1 MLNLS
6 RSVYRYQPDMD
17 RDLPVITAIQAV
29 LEINPGY
36 GFSKLFKTLRRQ
48 GYRWNHKRVY
58 RVYCLLK
65 LNKRRKGKRRL
76 PSRFPEP
83 LAVPPAA
90 KLINRLYERRIDVRS
105 TLSHV

>member
-36 GFSKLFKTLRRQ
+36 GFGKLFKTLHRQ

-58 RVYCLLK
+58 EDWMVRYNNERPHDS
-65 LNKRRKGKRRL
+65 LNDMTPVEFMQANNQPGN
-76 PSRFPEP
+76 SN
-83 LAVPPAA
+83 PAW
-90 KLINRLYERRIDVRS
+90 N
-105 TLSHV
+105 

>member
-1 MLNLS
+1 
-6 RSVYRYQPDMD
+6 MD

-36 GFSKLFKTLRRQ
+36 GFSKLFKTLRRR

-83 LAVPPAA
+83 LAVP
-90 KLINRLYERRIDVRS
+90 
-105 TLSHV
+105 

>member
-36 GFSKLFKTLRRQ
+36 GFSKLFKTLRRR
-48 GYRWNHKRVY
+48 GYRWNHK
-58 RVYCLLK
+58 
-65 LNKRRKGKRRL
+65 
-76 PSRFPEP
+76 
-83 LAVPPAA
+83 
-90 KLINRLYERRIDVRS
+90 
-105 TLSHV
+105 